1 MSLKESTSLTR
12 LSILK
17 SCMVNGAKQ
26 LIENYVLN
34 KRFNDS
40 EEIFIKDVFCILPK
54 TTLPKCSHILSMT
67 WSYDDENISTWQKQ
81 IRISNTT
88 DLFS

>member
-40 EEIFIKDVFCILPK
+40 EVIFIKDVFCILPK

-67 WSYDDENISTWQKQ
+67 WSYDDEKITELYPNIP
-81 IRISNTT
+81 I
-88 DLFS
+88 